1 MCGGGGH
8 GSSLCLQAS
17 GVCISAVELNP
28 NFAFMVRVIPSV
40 GWMALEG
47 ADTLHLRCLKGRL
60 ALSVMRTC

>member
-28 NFAFMVRVIPSV
+28 NFVFMAGFIPSV
-40 GWMALEG
+40 EWMAREG
-47 ADTLHLRCLKGRL
+47 ADTLHLRCLKGRS